1 MDLGP
6 HAAFIETAYAVAVV
20 VVTALIAWVWVDHR
34 AQARALADLEARGMV
49 RRSERAAA
57 FSAKVDSGLTSGN
70 ATNPRS

>member
-20 VVTALIAWVWVDHR
+20 VVTALIAWVWADHR
-34 AQARALADLEARGMV
+34 SQARALADLEARGMV
-49 RRSERAAA
+49 RRSERGAA